1 MVELKIL
8 RLEHNKVLP
17 EYKTEGASGMDLSA
31 AITEAITL
39 APLERR
45 LVPTGIKIEL
55 PLGYEAQIRARSGL
69 SIKHGITLINAV
81 GTVDSDYRGE
91 VCVPLVNLS
100 NETYTILPD
109 ERIAQMVICKV
120 EQAKIVV
127 QELLSPRHG
136 IFFNELKFLD
146 RMRLGFT
153 NQFIVIAA
161 CHVISPRS
169 HPQVSNP

>member
-8 RLEHNKVLP
+8 RLAHNKVLP
-17 EYKTEGASGMDLSA
+17 EYKTAGASGMDLSA
-31 AITEAITL
+31 AIEKEITL

-69 SIKHGITLINAV
+69 SIKHGITLINAI

-91 VCVPLVNLS
+91 LCVPIVNLS
-100 NETYTILPD
+100 NESYTILPG

-120 EQAKIVV
+120 EQANIIVSE
-127 QELLSPRHG
+127 ELENSERG
-136 IFFNELKFLD
+136 EG
-146 RMRLGFT
+146 GFGST
-153 NQFIVIAA
+153 GK
-161 CHVISPRS
+161 S
-169 HPQVSNP
+169 